1 MTVNV
6 EIAEEGYLSIPT
18 RRIEKMWSK
27 AGMRF
32 KLLAEEDVP
41 VLRLVR
47 EEWTQFDEDSLLL
60 QQQTLRNIWDGK
72 EDDVYEL

>member
-1 MTVNV
+1 MMLNA

-32 KLLAEEDVP
+32 KLLAEEYVP

>member
-1 MTVNV
+1 MTLYL
-6 EIAEEGYLSIPT
+6 EIAEEGYLSIPM

-27 AGMRF
+27 AGTRF
-32 KLLAEEDVP
+32 KLLAEDDVP

-60 QQQTLRNIWDGK
+60 QQQTLKNIWDGK